1 MKKKHDIN
9 IVCVEFL
16 PLHHTKSDRSWAEQ
30 VICLL
35 KIQRHIHKHSPLYW
49 QCSTE
54 DVIYIFVEFVCLLLY
69 KTCSLLTSS
78 CLSAEFT
85 VCTGDETDAGVQERR
100 REKTRT
106 STVDYNTYNP
116 SDRVPVNRNLFRSL
130 SLCSS
135 FVFVFVFI
143 SYSLRSVQF
152 LTRITVLLL
161 LLPLL
166 LLLFACVVVIVE
178 FVYWIKESATHW
190 LYILHGWCEPS
201 STWST
206 VWIEVP
212 ARLEQNAR
220 VVRAPS
226 KKYINHW
233 SLV

>member
-116 SDRVPVNRNLFRSL
+116 SDRVPVDRNLFRSL
-130 SLCSS
+130 SLSLFLFCFCFY
-135 FVFVFVFI
+135 FVFTSLRTVSHTHHSTSAAAAAASVAVCLCCCYCWVCLLNKRI
-143 SYSLRSVQF
+143 SNTLIVYITWLVRTKQHLVYSLNRS
-152 LTRITVLLL
+152 
-161 LLPLL
+161 
-166 LLLFACVVVIVE
+166 A
-178 FVYWIKESATHW
+178 
-190 LYILHGWCEPS
+190 G
-201 STWST
+201 
-206 VWIEVP
+206 
-212 ARLEQNAR
+212 
-220 VVRAPS
+220 
-226 KKYINHW
+226 
-233 SLV
+233 

>member
-116 SDRVPVNRNLFRSL
+116 SDRVPVDRNLFRSL
-130 SLCSS
+130 SLSVPLLFLFLFRIHFAPYS
-135 FVFVFVFI
+135 FSHASQYCCCRCFCCC
-143 SYSLRSVQF
+143 L
-152 LTRITVLLL
+152 LVLLL
-161 LLPLL
+161 LLS
-166 LLLFACVVVIVE
+166 LF
-178 FVYWIKESATHW
+178 
-190 LYILHGWCEPS
+190 
-201 STWST
+201 
-206 VWIEVP
+206 IE
-212 ARLEQNAR
+212 
-220 VVRAPS
+220 
-226 KKYINHW
+226 
-233 SLV
+233 